1 MVPVKE
7 IPPRSR
13 SRVLTLAGAR
23 SRASSPATAR
33 TGPLACSGARRRPAP
48 KSLPLRCSTPTRRS
62 APSPTGS
69 STGCPLASPAR
80 RPCRP
85 APRKASTTSAGAAT
99 GAHARRASL
108 PLRGPRTG
116 HLAGP
121 GSRSEA
127 VGSGLPHQRSRAGQG
142 RTGRHLPARLSGPCR
157 RQRARFGQQERGPSL
172 SSDADHRVQ
181 STSRWQA
188 RVTAIGSMDAPF
200 IGGTAAAHR
209 TPNYHSVCR
218 TGQQG
223 GSLGRGELAV
233 DAPQVGPGPLADDT
247 TVADPTPWRSSPV
260 RYCT

>member
-13 SRVLTLAGAR
+13 SPVLTLPGAR

-48 KSLPLRCSTPTRRS
+48 KSLPSRCSTPTHRA
-62 APSPTGS
+62 APSPTRS
-69 STGCPLASPAR
+69 STGCPLASPAW

-99 GAHARRASL
+99 GAHARRAA
-108 PLRGPRTG
+108 PRIITLRGPRTG
-116 HLAGP
+116 HPAGP

-142 RTGRHLPARLSGPCR
+142 RTGRHLPARLSDPSQ
-157 RQRARFGQQERGPSL
+157 RQRARFGQQERGPNL

-181 STSRWQA
+181 STIRWQA
-188 RVTAIGSMDAPF
+188 RVTAVVIGQRAR
-200 IGGTAAAHR
+200 GGCPAGD
-209 TPNYHSVCR
+209 V
-218 TGQQG
+218 
-223 GSLGRGELAV
+223 V
-233 DAPQVGPGPLADDT
+233 DARTSSWCDSPGLVSQSQKEDVLWVR
-247 TVADPTPWRSSPV
+247 VAA
-260 RYCT
+260 

>member
-13 SRVLTLAGAR
+13 SRVLTLPGAR

-48 KSLPLRCSTPTRRS
+48 KSLPLRCSTPTRR
-62 APSPTGS
+62 AVPSPTGS
-69 STGCPLASPAR
+69 STGCPLASPAWR
-80 RPCRP
+80 TCRP
-85 APRKASTTSAGAAT
+85 APRKRQRLRPARLRGPMPAAR
-99 GAHARRASL
+99 RRASL

-142 RTGRHLPARLSGPCR
+142 RTGRHLPAHLSGPCQ

-172 SSDADHRVQ
+172 KRIGPQFGSGVLVAQGAALPPGDGDRFG
-181 STSRWQA
+181 QA
-188 RVTAIGSMDAPF
+188 G
-200 IGGTAAAHR
+200 
-209 TPNYHSVCR
+209 
-218 TGQQG
+218 
-223 GSLGRGELAV
+223 LAEH
-233 DAPQVGPGPLADDT
+233 G
-247 TVADPTPWRSSPV
+247 
-260 RYCT
+260 